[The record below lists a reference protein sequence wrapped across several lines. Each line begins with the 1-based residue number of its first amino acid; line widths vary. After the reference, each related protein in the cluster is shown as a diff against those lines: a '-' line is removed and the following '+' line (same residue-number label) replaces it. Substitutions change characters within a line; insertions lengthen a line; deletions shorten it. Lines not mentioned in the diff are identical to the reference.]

1 MKRLLLI
8 LSIIF
13 ITSTQVFPEDNII
26 PVFRLI
32 TEEFS
37 PYNFLK
43 EKEPVGIS
51 IELLQEILEKIG
63 ARQKINTVE
72 FFPWARGY
80 YIAQHNPNTVL
91 FITARI
97 PEREELFKWVG
108 PVFTDKTEVFALRNK
123 NININSVE
131 DLKKYTIASYIGDYQ
146 EEVIKRLGIPEE
158 NLDRVTSSEARL
170 KKVYSGRTD
179 IVFVNKTALID
190 YTNREDINPYVF
202 QSVYELEEI
211 DMCYAFSL
219 DTPDWIIEKMQQ
231 ELNKLHK
238 EGFVKNLFKK
248 YGFEDAYYIR
258 K

>member
-8 LSIIF
+8 LSMIF
-13 ITSTQVFPEDNII
+13 ITSTQLFSEDDII

-37 PYNFLK
+37 PYNFLR

-51 IELLQEILEKIG
+51 IELLQEILKRVG
-63 ARQKINTVE
+63 SHQKISTSE

-80 YIAQHNPNTVL
+80 YIAQHNPNTIL
-91 FITARI
+91 FITARTK
-97 PEREELFKWVG
+97 EREELFKWLG
-108 PVFTDKTEVFALRNK
+108 PVFTDRTEVFALRNK
-123 NININSVE
+123 NITINSVE
-131 DLKKYTIASYIGDYQ
+131 DLKEYTIASYIGDYQ
-146 EEVIKRLGIPEE
+146 EEVIKELGIPEE

-179 IVFVNKTALID
+179 IVFVNRSALLD
-190 YTNREDINPYVF
+190 YTNRENINPYVF
-202 QSVYELEEI
+202 QSVYQLEGI
-211 DMCYAFSL
+211 DMCYAL
-219 DTPDWIIEKMQQ
+219 APDTPDWIVEKMQKALD
-231 ELNKLHK
+231 ELHE

-248 YGFEDAYYIR
+248 YGFEDAYYIE